1 MENKLIL
8 IQDESSIRAYQ
19 LDKVVLIKYDKGK
32 KRWILIDNLNNE
44 HVLMKGISAESIL
57 MASDRLFHI
66 NLDSIVNLDYLS
78 EIKPKSVVLDGGL
91 AGIIEVKSFPYN
103 IQSLKD
109 KFFIVK
115 PVRLG
120 RLK

>member
-19 LDKVVLIKYDKGK
+19 LDKVVLIKYDKDN
-32 KRWILIDNLNNE
+32 KRWILIDNLNND
-44 HVLMKGISAESIL
+44 HVLMKGITAESIL
-57 MASDRLFHI
+57 RASERLFHVK
-66 NLDSIVNLDYLS
+66 LDSIVNLGYLS
-78 EIKPKSVVLDGGL
+78 EIKLKSVVLDGGS
-91 AGIIEVKSFPYN
+91 AGIIEIKSIPYN

-115 PVRLG
+115 PVRLS